1 MDLQGFGHLLLSGAW
16 VTLKLA
22 LASLCVGLVFGLI
35 GAAAK
40 LSGLRVARFL
50 GTLYTTLVRGIPEL
64 LLVLT
69 IYFGGSMLLM
79 WIAGWFGYEAYIE
92 ISAFVAGVTALSIA
106 FGAYATEVFRAAIQE
121 LPKGQWESAYA
132 LGMTRRKTFF
142 RIILPQVWRLAL
154 PGLGNLFQV
163 LLKDTALISVV
174 GLDELMRQAY
184 VASGYTKEPF
194 TFYMAAAFIYLG
206 LTVVATGITLM
217 LERASNPVSRGP
229 GHECG
234 NDGNASHGG
243 DRPMSWDWSIILQY
257 LPRLLDGALLT
268 LELVAISGLIGILI
282 AVPLALLRVSPN
294 PGCGRCPSPISSS
307 SAGHRC
313 WCRSS

>member
-1 MDLQGFGHLLLSGAW
+1 MDLQGFGHLLLAGAW
-16 VTLKLA
+16 MTVKLA

-35 GAAAK
+35 GASAK
-40 LSGLRVARFL
+40 LSRFGIARWL
-50 GTLYTTLVRGIPEL
+50 GMLYTTFVRGIPEL

-79 WIAGWFGYEAYIE
+79 GIGGWFGYDQYIE
-92 ISAFVAGVTALSIA
+92 VNAFVAGVAALSIA

-132 LGMTRRKTFF
+132 LGMTRGKTFF

-163 LLKDTALISVV
+163 LLKDTALVSVV
-174 GLDELMRQAY
+174 GLDDLMRQAY

-206 LTVVATGITLM
+206 LTIIATTITML
-217 LERASNPVSRGP
+217 LERASNPVTRG
-229 GHECG
+229 
-234 NDGNASHGG
+234 A
-243 DRPMSWDWSIILQY
+243 R
-257 LPRLLDGALLT
+257 A
-268 LELVAISGLIGILI
+268 
-282 AVPLALLRVSPN
+282 
-294 PGCGRCPSPISSS
+294 
-307 SAGHRC
+307 
-313 WCRSS
+313 

>member
-22 LASLCVGLVFGLI
+22 LTSLFFGLLLGLI

-40 LSGLRVARFL
+40 LSSFRLARLL
-50 GTLYTTLVRGIPEL
+50 GTLYTTLIRGIPEL
-64 LLVLT
+64 LLVLS

-79 WIAGWFGYEAYIE
+79 WLASFFGYTDYIE
-92 ISAFVAGVTALSIA
+92 ISAFAAGVAALSIA
-106 FGAYATEVFRAAIQE
+106 FGAYSTEVFRAALIA

-132 LGMTRRKTFF
+132 LGMTRPQTFF

-163 LLKDTALISVV
+163 LLKDTALVSVV

-184 VASGYTKEPF
+184 VASGSTKEPF

-206 LTVVATGITLM
+206 LTALATIATMLM
-217 LERASNPVSRGP
+217 ERASNPVSRG
-229 GHECG
+229 
-234 NDGNASHGG
+234 A
-243 DRPMSWDWSIILQY
+243 R
-257 LPRLLDGALLT
+257 A
-268 LELVAISGLIGILI
+268 
-282 AVPLALLRVSPN
+282 
-294 PGCGRCPSPISSS
+294 
-307 SAGHRC
+307 
-313 WCRSS
+313 

>member
-1 MDLQGFGHLLLSGAW
+1 MDLQGFGHLLVSGAW
-16 VTLKLA
+16 VTLQLA
-22 LASLCVGLVFGLI
+22 LASLFVGLIFGLI
-35 GAAAK
+35 GASAK
-40 LSGLRVARFL
+40 LSRFRFARWL
-50 GTLYTTLVRGIPEL
+50 GTLYTTFVRGIPEL

-79 WIAGWFGYEAYIE
+79 GIGSWFGYDEYIE
-92 ISAFVAGVTALSIA
+92 ISAFVAGVAALSVA

-163 LLKDTALISVV
+163 LLKDTALVSVV

-206 LTVVATGITLM
+206 LTVIATCITML
-217 LERASNPVSRGP
+217 LERASNPAARG
-229 GHECG
+229 
-234 NDGNASHGG
+234 A
-243 DRPMSWDWSIILQY
+243 R
-257 LPRLLDGALLT
+257 A
-268 LELVAISGLIGILI
+268 
-282 AVPLALLRVSPN
+282 
-294 PGCGRCPSPISSS
+294 
-307 SAGHRC
+307 
-313 WCRSS
+313 